1 MTQLEMT
8 EVKSRLGCFAVIKLG
23 QMVLVSPCD
32 TRMKILQ
39 ALSKKA
45 STGEELAEEMDMSY
59 SCIMDHMELLENLRI
74 VTVSRKRS
82 EEGEG
87 RRKIH
92 FHLSDDPLEGIEELF
107 MASTK
112 TDVSGEPTEPLTVS

>member
-1 MTQLEMT
+1 MT
-8 EVKSRLGCFAVIKLG
+8 EVKSRLGCFAVIKIG

-39 ALSKKA
+39 ALSKRA
-45 STGEELAEEMDMSY
+45 STGEELADEMDMSY

-74 VTVSRKRS
+74 VTVSRKKS
-82 EEGEG
+82 EEGGG

-92 FHLSDDPLEGIEELF
+92 FHLSDNPLEGIEELF

-112 TDVSGEPTEPLTVS
+112 TDVSGEPAEPLTVS